1 VAELPSSLAHEA
13 TLFLFRATKEL
24 VTFRRVIRPKE
35 QEGHPVPPR
44 QSETLTE
51 AELRIM
57 NVLWGKGSGT
67 VQQVLDSIGE
77 KPALAYN
84 SVLTTIRVL
93 ERKGYLKHLKDGR
106 AHVYTPL
113 VGQKDATRSEIRHL
127 VSRFFKNSHEQ
138 LVLNLLEDQG
148 IEPGEIGRLRQMLI
162 QNDTVQKDAIQKDTK

>member
-1 VAELPSSLAHEA
+1 
-13 TLFLFRATKEL
+13 
-24 VTFRRVIRPKE
+24 
-35 QEGHPVPPR
+35 
-44 QSETLTE
+44 LTE

-67 VQQVLDSIGE
+67 VQQVLDSITEDSITE

-113 VGQKDATRSEIRHL
+113 VAQKDATRSEIRHL

-148 IEPGEIGRLRQMLI
+148 IEPEEIGRLRQMLI
-162 QNDTVQKDAIQKDTK
+162 QTDTIRKGAR

>member
-1 VAELPSSLAHEA
+1 M
-13 TLFLFRATKEL
+13 
-24 VTFRRVIRPKE
+24 
-35 QEGHPVPPR
+35 PPR
-44 QSETLTE
+44 PSGTLTE

-67 VQQVLDSIGE
+67 VQQVLDSITDSTAKE
-77 KPALAYN
+77 PALAYN

-113 VGQKDATRSEIRHL
+113 VGKKDATRSEIRHL
-127 VSRFFKNSHEQ
+127 VTRFFKNSHEQ

-148 IEPGEIGRLRQMLI
+148 IEPEEIGRLRQMLI
-162 QNDTVQKDAIQKDTK
+162 QKDAIRREAK